1 MMKQSLACEILISS
15 SSAAATATAS
25 SSHTHTHA
33 RTRKHTCT
41 HMHTCTH
48 FNTVHTVHIYRFR
61 SSMEKKQIDA
71 WPARPVYTVFF
82 DTGQNWTQQNRR
94 EQKENSVAVEENNRE

>member
-1 MMKQSLACEILISS
+1 MMKQSLVCEILISSS

-25 SSHTHTHA
+25 SSHTHA
-33 RTRKHTCT
+33 RTHTQT
-41 HMHTCTH
+41 HMQHTLAHMHTLYTCTDSDH
-48 FNTVHTVHIYRFR
+48 EL
-61 SSMEKKQIDA
+61 EKKQIHA

-82 DTGQNWTQQNRR
+82 DTGPNRTQQNRR

>member
-15 SSAAATATAS
+15 SAAAAATAS
-25 SSHTHTHA
+25 SSHTHA
-33 RTRKHTCT
+33 CTRK
-41 HMHTCTH
+41 HTCTH

-71 WPARPVYTVFF
+71 WPARPVCTVFF